1 MMNTKQS
8 FKKSFGAV
16 RAHRAAAEALLA
28 KTNIG
33 TSGEADIS
41 TYDAYINAGCACE
54 MLPAAIMVVH
64 GMRQDPLLTTLA
76 DRADVY
82 EYN

>member
-1 MMNTKQS
+1 MMNTKQA
-8 FKKSFGAV
+8 FKKAFSAV
-16 RAHRAAAEALLA
+16 RAHRAAAEALMA
-28 KTNIG
+28 KANIG
-33 TSGEADIS
+33 TSGETDIS
-41 TYDAYINAGCACE
+41 TYAAYVNVGCDRE
-54 MLPAAIMVVH
+54 MLPAAILVVH